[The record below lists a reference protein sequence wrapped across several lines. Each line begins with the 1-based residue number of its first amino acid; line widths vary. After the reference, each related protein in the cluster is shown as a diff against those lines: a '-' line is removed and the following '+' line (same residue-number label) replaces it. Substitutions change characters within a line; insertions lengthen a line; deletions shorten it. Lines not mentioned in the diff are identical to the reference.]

1 MRSTTRSPSWLDSA
15 LGRSKQGVFT
25 ADFEGENNTVVELED
40 GDNILLDCKVFLRK
54 EKTVS
59 VTSYCLC

>member
-1 MRSTTRSPSWLDSA
+1 M
-15 LGRSKQGVFT
+15 GRSKHGVFT

-59 VTSYCLC
+59 KTS